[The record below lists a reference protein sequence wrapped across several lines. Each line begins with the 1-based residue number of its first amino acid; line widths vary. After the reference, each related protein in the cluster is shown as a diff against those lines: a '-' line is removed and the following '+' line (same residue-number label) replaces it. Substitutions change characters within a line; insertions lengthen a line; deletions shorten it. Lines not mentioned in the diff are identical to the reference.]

1 MNIVKWIEKNN
12 YKNIDDDLSAQID
25 KLESLKFDKEKLTNK
40 IKYYKTNIKSLKE
53 RLYVVNN
60 EIKKTNKKALNS
72 LKVLPI
78 ISIGFDS
85 RSSTYICIVKYKK
98 VTKSF
103 YLGNE
108 LKLRSQLQQFYLD
121 DLKHKNIEYVKDQV
135 KMIVSNVISD
145 FINTRSKNIFSEK
158 TKLNFNNILDRY
170 YESNLWEHWKSI

>member
-25 KLESLKFDKEKLTNK
+25 KLESLKFEKEKLTNK

-53 RLYVVNN
+53 SLYLVNN
-60 EIKKTNKKALNS
+60 EIKKTNKKALKS

-78 ISIGFDS
+78 ISVGFDS

-108 LKLRSQLQQFYLD
+108 IKLRSQLQQFYLD
-121 DLKHKNIEYVKDQV
+121 DLKHQNIEYVKDQV

-158 TKLNFNNILDRY
+158 PKLNFNNILDRY

>member
-60 EIKKTNKKALNS
+60 EIKKTNKKALKS

-98 VTKSF
+98 VTKS
-103 YLGNE
+103 LISG
-108 LKLRSQLQQFYLD
+108 SQAQFL
-121 DLKHKNIEYVKDQV
+121 I
-135 KMIVSNVISD
+135 IVVPIA
-145 FINTRSKNIFSEK
+145 
-158 TKLNFNNILDRY
+158 
-170 YESNLWEHWKSI
+170 